1 MKGNQQRTILY
12 GDSLI
17 LAGARVDLSACPS
30 VEIIILDHPLAQP
43 VEEISALHPD
53 AVIFDLG
60 AIQPDFP
67 GSLLHQPDLLLI
79 GLDPETHQALV
90 WSGRQEA
97 ALEARDLLEIIQNK
111 KGAIT

>member
-1 MKGNQQRTILY
+1 MKEKRQRAVLY

-17 LAGARVDLSACPS
+17 LAGARADLSACPG
-30 VEIIILDHPLAQP
+30 VELILLDQPLAQP
-43 VEEISALHPD
+43 VEQICALRPD

-60 AIQPDFP
+60 VVPADFP
-67 GSLLHQPDLLLI
+67 GSLLHQSNLLLI

-97 ALEARDLLEIIQNK
+97 AAEARDLLEIIQNK
-111 KGAIT
+111 KGATT